1 MQNLQKKVIQLE
13 KNGDDQNYE
22 NFLNDTD
29 IVFNKENT
37 VLKLENS
44 ELKTQVE
51 KSDQQQKVLQS
62 QISELDMTM
71 ESQKK
76 EVLYFKEENE
86 NLRTNLDAKLV
97 AYKQKLEDESKLKQE
112 NELAKQTSSQEKV
125 FNVALKS
132 QISKLIKENMELE
145 NSSELKNIKERLK
158 SAQATVTK

>member
-1 MQNLQKKVIQLE
+1 MQNLQKKVIQSE

-22 NFLNDTD
+22 KFLNDTD

>member
-1 MQNLQKKVIQLE
+1 MQNLQKKVIQSE

-22 NFLNDTD
+22 KFLNDTD

-132 QISKLIKENMELE
+132 QISKLIKENMEQLHV
-145 NSSELKNIKERLK
+145 K
-158 SAQATVTK
+158 SDA

>member
-1 MQNLQKKVIQLE
+1 MQNLQKKVIQSE

-22 NFLNDTD
+22 KFLNDTD

-44 ELKTQVE
+44 DLKTQVE